1 MRNRSLICGACVLLM
16 ATLSFAQVGELA
28 RQLGLGT
35 KLSDTKISSGL
46 KQALQIGAEQSV
58 KLTGR
63 PDGYFGNPDIKILM
77 PNNLRTLEKGLR
89 MVGYGPKVDDFV
101 LSMNRAAEAAAP
113 AARKIF
119 IDAITAMTIDDARG
133 ILSGGDTAATN
144 YFKAKTTP
152 QLTAAFGPVVEG
164 SMAKN
169 GVVRQYNQ
177 LTAQY
182 KSIPFAKNQDLDI
195 SHYVVSGAGWT
206 FLRTGS
212 GRAQDPQRPSCAD
225 HQLAREVFRTPMR
238 VWRPNGVWK
247 ISCFESVLWRA
258 RVPGRR
264 TPESRLA

>member
-1 MRNRSLICGACVLLM
+1 
-16 ATLSFAQVGELA
+16 
-28 RQLGLGT
+28 
-35 KLSDTKISSGL
+35 
-46 KQALQIGAEQSV
+46 
-58 KLTGR
+58 
-63 PDGYFGNPDIKILM
+63 M

-144 YFKAKTTP
+144 YFKDKTTP
-152 QLTAAFGPVVEG
+152 QLTAAFGPVVER

-195 SHYVVSGAGWT
+195 SHYVVSKALDGLFTNWVRKSARSAKT
-206 FLRTGS
+206 QRRRPRTCS
-212 GRAQDPQRPSCAD
+212 GKYSDAEGG
-225 HQLAREVFRTPMR
+225 LAT
-238 VWRPNGVWK
+238 
-247 ISCFESVLWRA
+247 
-258 RVPGRR
+258 
-264 TPESRLA
+264 